1 MEALTDQVQLAFH
14 DLVMIGGWLSND
26 TKKLAES
33 KIRAIIHNIGY
44 PDYILD
50 DKLLQ
55 DEFFGVSWTL
65 QSIWASVTI
74 SSNFLI
80 FFSFHSFLQV

>member
-1 MEALTDQVQLAFH
+1 MEALTDQVQLSFH
-14 DLVMIGGWLSND
+14 DLVMNGGWLSND
-26 TKKLAES
+26 TKKLAET

-55 DEFFGVSWTL
+55 DEFFGVRKFITS
-65 QSIWASVTI
+65 
-74 SSNFLI
+74 
-80 FFSFHSFLQV
+80 H

>member
-1 MEALTDQVQLAFH
+1 MKYFCVQMEALTDQVQMAFH
-14 DLVMIGGWLSND
+14 DLVMVGGWLSND

-44 PDYILD
+44 PDFILD

-55 DEFFGVSWTL
+55 DEFFGVS
-65 QSIWASVTI
+65 
-74 SSNFLI
+74 
-80 FFSFHSFLQV
+80 

>member
-26 TKKLAES
+26 TKKLAET

-44 PDYILD
+44 PDFILD
-50 DKLLQ
+50 DKVLQ
-55 DEFFGVSWTL
+55 EEFFGVSGN
-65 QSIWASVTI
+65 QII
-74 SSNFLI
+74 E
-80 FFSFHSFLQV
+80 

>member
-1 MEALTDQVQLAFH
+1 MEALTDQVQMAFH
-14 DLVMIGGWLSND
+14 DLVMVGGWLSND

-44 PDYILD
+44 PDSILD

-55 DEFFGVSWTL
+55 DEFFGVS
-65 QSIWASVTI
+65 
-74 SSNFLI
+74 
-80 FFSFHSFLQV
+80 